1 MLNQIQFDGWTV
13 ANDMKAPPVGLANGS
28 HVNHTAAYPS
38 ASGPLYA
45 IEGDDYYRLWF
56 TMPALDPASLSLSA
70 SGSTVT
76 IQGTYIEPK
85 IQKNEKFVL
94 GYPRGGPGWW
104 SLRLPFEVTKGQ
116 IEATYTNG
124 MLELKVAKDASMKTA
139 VPIPLKAA

>member
-1 MLNQIQFDGWTV
+1 MLNLIQLDGWTV
-13 ANDMKAPPVGLANGS
+13 ANDLQSGPVALASGAHAPYAGG
-28 HVNHTAAYPS
+28 YPS

-45 IEGDDYYRLWF
+45 IEGDSYYRLWF

-70 SGSTVT
+70 NGSTVT
-76 IQGTYIEPK
+76 IQGTYIEPQ

-94 GYPRGGPGWW
+94 GHPPGGAGWW

>member
-13 ANDMKAPPVGLANGS
+13 ANDMQAPPVALAKGT
-28 HVNHTAAYPS
+28 HAYHAGTYPS

-45 IEGDDYYRLWF
+45 IEGEDHYRLWF

-70 SGSTVT
+70 NGSTVT
-76 IQGTYIEPK
+76 IQGTYIEPQ
-85 IQKNEKFVL
+85 IHKNEKLVL
-94 GYPRGGPGWW
+94 GQPPGGAGWW